1 MQEKDQ
7 LVASHT
13 PPTRDLACNPAMCP
27 DLESNW
33 LPFGSQAGTQSTD
46 PDHPGLYLTFKWAG
60 WRWTKGEKFE
70 TAIIAINNKTQKTP
84 TNYAIKNTDR
94 NLT

>member
-1 MQEKDQ
+1 MNN
-7 LVASHT
+7 A
-13 PPTRDLACNPAMCP
+13 
-27 DLESNW
+27 W
-33 LPFGSQAGTQSTD
+33 GLPKGGK
-46 PDHPGLYLTFKWAG
+46 GAG

-70 TAIIAINNKTQKTP
+70 TAVIAINNKTQKNP